1 MGNELDHKLE
11 EVIDTFSLLSHFYEI
26 AYLCIPWSLK
36 CVGFLIICITMYD
49 FQEKYFH
56 Y

>member
-1 MGNELDHKLE
+1 MGNELDQKIE
-11 EVIDTFSLLSHFYEI
+11 EVIDTFLLLSHFYEV
-26 AYLCIPWSLK
+26 AYLWIPRSLK
-36 CVGFLIICITMYD
+36 CVGFLMISITMYA